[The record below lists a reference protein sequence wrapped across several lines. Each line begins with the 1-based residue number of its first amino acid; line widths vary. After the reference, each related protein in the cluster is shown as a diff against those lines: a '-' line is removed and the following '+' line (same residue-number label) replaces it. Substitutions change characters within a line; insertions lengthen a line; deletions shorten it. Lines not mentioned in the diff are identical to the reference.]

1 MKYYVGETFEEA
13 KRTAKEYKSLLYA
26 KKKADNTGETVFDEN
41 GTKVH
46 PLNIE
51 LTDDV
56 PDGALDKNEDGTTKV
71 YDEEGNVVGS
81 MTEEEVKQIEDA
93 ITDQDIEAAIVAA
106 NTTEE
111 VHGKIRR
118 VFDGKLRLRRRPSSD
133 DDAICGVT
141 MFDEKA
147 VTERVTVSGRTWYK
161 TTDGFWI
168 SGAPEHTEFVEGNM

>member
-26 KKKADNTGETVFDEN
+26 KNKADNTGMMVFDEN

-46 PLNIE
+46 PLKVE

-56 PDGALDKNEDGTTKV
+56 PDGALDENEDGTLKV
-71 YDEEGNVVGS
+71 YDEDGNIVGS
-81 MTEEEVKQIEDA
+81 MTKEEAEQISNA
-93 ITDQDIEAAIVAA
+93 ITDQDIEAAIVAVA
-106 NTTEE
+106 TIEKI
-111 VHGKIRR
+111 HGKIKR

-133 DDAICGVT
+133 EDAICGVT
-141 MFDEKA
+141 TFDEKT
-147 VTERVTVSGRTWYK
+147 VTEKATVSGQIWYK

-168 SGAPEHTEFVEGNM
+168 SGAPEHTEFIPDNM

>member
-26 KKKADNTGETVFDEN
+26 KNKADNTGMMVFDEN

-46 PLNIE
+46 PLKVE

-56 PDGALDKNEDGTTKV
+56 PDGALDENEDGTLKV
-71 YDEEGNVVGS
+71 YDEDGNIVGS
-81 MTEEEVKQIEDA
+81 MTKEEAEQISNA

-111 VHGKIRR
+111 VHGKLEGYLTENF
-118 VFDGKLRLRRRPSSD
+118 VSD
-133 DDAICGVT
+133 ADLPPMMTRSVALLCLT
-141 MFDEKA
+141 K
-147 VTERVTVSGRTWYK
+147 K
-161 TTDGFWI
+161 Q
-168 SGAPEHTEFVEGNM
+168 

>member
-26 KKKADNTGETVFDEN
+26 KNKADNTGMMVFDEN

-46 PLNIE
+46 PLKVE

-56 PDGALDKNEDGTTKV
+56 PDGALDENEDGTLKV
-71 YDEEGNVVGS
+71 YDEDGNIVGS
-81 MTEEEVKQIEDA
+81 MTKEEAEQISNA

-141 MFDEKA
+141 MFDEKT
-147 VTERVTVSGRTWYK
+147 VTEKATVSGQIWYK
-161 TTDGFWI
+161 TTDEFWI
-168 SGAPEHTEFVEGNM
+168 SGAPEHTEFIPDNM